1 MFGLVLGR
9 GNVRQRSLPV
19 PVEGPSVASLAE
31 STGGHPFEM
40 SSTPESGFAVG
51 DRILGRSQG
60 AYRVRL
66 ARDAESIRKAQR
78 LRFEVFN
85 LEMNEG
91 LSESYAT
98 GLDIDAFDPVCD
110 HLLVE
115 EEGGGSVV
123 GTYRLQTGPSAAAHR
138 GYYSEQEFDFGPFE
152 GARAEI
158 VELGRACVHANHR
171 NLSVLSLLWKGIA
184 AYSRE
189 NGARYLIGC
198 SSLTSQDPR
207 DGASMY
213 RLLSAKHLAPEG
225 WRTAPTPPFVCPL
238 DDTPEATP
246 RVPKLLAAYLA
257 IGARICG
264 PPAIDREFKTIDFLT
279 LLDLKSLPAH
289 VVEKYLS

>member
-1 MFGLVLGR
+1 
-9 GNVRQRSLPV
+9 
-19 PVEGPSVASLAE
+19 
-31 STGGHPFEM
+31 M
-40 SSTPESGFAVG
+40 SSTPETGFTVG

-60 AYRVRL
+60 AYRLRMAADVEAIRL
-66 ARDAESIRKAQR
+66 AQR

-85 LEMNEG
+85 LEMHEG

-98 GLDIDAFDPVCD
+98 GLDVDAFDPVCD

-115 EEGGGSVV
+115 DDATGLVV

-152 GARAEI
+152 PARPEI
-158 VELGRACVHANHR
+158 IELGRACVHAQHR

-189 NGARYLIGC
+189 RGARYLIGC
-198 SSLTSQDPR
+198 SSLTSQEPKE
-207 DGASMY
+207 GAAMFK
-213 RLLSAKHLAPEG
+213 LLSATHLAPPE
-225 WRTAPTPPFVCPL
+225 WQTDPTAVHACPL
-238 DDTPEATP
+238 DELADPAP

-279 LLDLKSLPAH
+279 VLDLRSLPAH
-289 VVEKYLS
+289 VVERYLT

>member
-1 MFGLVLGR
+1 
-9 GNVRQRSLPV
+9 
-19 PVEGPSVASLAE
+19 
-31 STGGHPFEM
+31 M

-60 AYRVRL
+60 AYRLRL
-66 ARDAESIRKAQR
+66 ATDAEGIRRAQR

-98 GLDIDAFDPVCD
+98 GLDVDAFDAVCD

-115 EEGGGSVV
+115 EEAKGEVV
-123 GTYRLQTGPSAAAHR
+123 GTYRLQTGPSARTHR
-138 GYYSEQEFDFGPFE
+138 GYYSEQEFDFRPFE
-152 GARAEI
+152 EARSEI

-184 AYSRE
+184 GYSRE
-189 NGARYLIGC
+189 RGARYLIGC

-207 DGASMY
+207 EGASMY
-213 RLLSAKHLAPEG
+213 RALSAKHLAPEG
-225 WRTAPTPPFVCPL
+225 WRTHPTAAFACPL
-238 DDTPEATP
+238 GEELGTAP

-289 VVEKYLS
+289 VVERYLT